1 MAIIN
6 STVVLG
12 YLMSTYG
19 NQTSSAK
26 YDNHKKSELRD
37 VYNRMVRINRNSP
50 VYKID
55 YTPRVAE
62 FAIDLKANAHQME
75 NIVTKMGGGSGSIES
90 VLNEKKA
97 YSSNEDQV
105 SVDYIGS
112 QSDDVDTSSTFTI
125 DVKSLAKP
133 QVNEGHPLVKTSS
146 DFKPDS
152 YSFDLDTNS
161 GSYEFQF
168 TVNDGDT
175 NLDVQQKIERLINK
189 SDTGLTAEVKDYGR
203 MSSLV
208 ITSKQT
214 GLSST
219 ENYLFKISSGASYNA
234 IKALGIDE
242 VTQPAENAT
251 FALNGTEHHALSNS
265 FTINQRFAIDLK
277 NTTEPGKP
285 VTIGF
290 KADTD
295 MITDS
300 VSELI
305 DSYNSFIA
313 VGQKYADTSG
323 DESLVKEMSSV
334 SNALKD
340 QLESIGITHDDF
352 GLLQIDKDKLD
363 ESVSGPGVKEAFH
376 SLNSFK
382 AALHREAE
390 KSSIDPMRYVKKI
403 TVEYKDPTKNY
414 FTAVYATSPYS
425 GLLID
430 EKL

>member
-26 YDNHKKSELRD
+26 YDNHKKSELQD
-37 VYNRMVRINRNSP
+37 VYSRMIRANRNSP

-62 FAIDLKANAHQME
+62 FAIDLKANSHQME
-75 NIVTKMGGGSGSIES
+75 NIVMKMGGGSGSIES

-97 YSSNEDQV
+97 CSSDEDKV
-105 SVDYIGS
+105 GVDYIGS
-112 QSDDVDTSSTFTI
+112 QDADIDTSDTFTV
-125 DVKSLAKP
+125 DVKELAKP
-133 QVNEGHPLVKTSS
+133 QVNEGHPRVKNSHE
-146 DFKPDS
+146 FKPGS
-152 YSFDLDTNS
+152 YSFDRDTNS

-168 TVNDGDT
+168 TVNDGDSD
-175 NLDVQQKIERLINK
+175 LDVQQKIARLINT
-189 SDTGLTAEVKDYGR
+189 SDTGLTADIKDFGR
-203 MSSLV
+203 MSSLR

-219 ENYLFKISSGASYNA
+219 EKYLFKISSGSSYNVL
-234 IKALGIDE
+234 KALGIDQ
-242 VTQPAENAT
+242 VTQPAENST
-251 FALNGTEHHALSNS
+251 FFLNGEEHHSLSNS
-265 FTINQRFAIDLK
+265 FTINQSFALDLK
-277 NTTEPGKP
+277 DKTPKGKP

-295 MITDS
+295 MIADS
-300 VSELI
+300 VTELI

-313 VGQKYADTSG
+313 VGHKYADTSG
-323 DESLVKEMSSV
+323 DDSLVKEMSSV
-334 SNALKD
+334 GTSLQD
-340 QLESIGITHDDF
+340 ELSDIGITYDDF
-352 GLLQIDKDKLD
+352 GLLQIDRTKLD
-363 ESVSGPGVKEAFH
+363 ESVSGVGVKDAFH
-376 SLNSFK
+376 NINRFK
-382 AALHREAE
+382 AAMHREAE
-390 KSSIDPMRYVKKI
+390 KSSIDPMRFVKKI
-403 TVEYKDPTKNY
+403 TIEYKDPTRNH

-430 EKL
+430 EQL

>member
-37 VYNRMVRINRNSP
+37 VYSRMIRANRNSP

-75 NIVTKMGGGSGSIES
+75 NIVMKMGGGSGSIES

-97 YSSNEDQV
+97 YSSDEDKV
-105 SVDYIGS
+105 GVDYIGS
-112 QSDDVDTSSTFTI
+112 QDADIDASDTFTVG
-125 DVKSLAKP
+125 VKELAKP
-133 QVNEGHPLVKTSS
+133 QVNEGHPLIKNSHE
-146 DFKPDS
+146 FKPGS

-168 TVNDGDT
+168 TVNDGDSD
-175 NLDVQQKIERLINK
+175 LDVQQKI
-189 SDTGLTAEVKDYGR
+189 AR
-203 MSSLV
+203 MSSLR

-219 ENYLFKISSGASYNA
+219 EKCLFKISSGSSYNVL
-234 IKALGIDE
+234 KALGIDQ
-242 VTQPAENAT
+242 VTQPAGNST
-251 FALNGTEHHALSNS
+251 FFLNGEEHHSLSNS
-265 FTINQRFAIDLK
+265 FTINQSFALDLK
-277 NTTEPGKP
+277 DKTPKGKP

-295 MITDS
+295 MIADS
-300 VSELI
+300 VTELI

-313 VGQKYADTSG
+313 VGHKYADTSG
-323 DESLVKEMSSV
+323 DDSLVKEMSSV
-334 SNALKD
+334 GTSLQD
-340 QLESIGITHDDF
+340 ELSDIGITYDDF
-352 GLLQIDKDKLD
+352 GLLQIDRTRLD
-363 ESVSGPGVKEAFH
+363 ESVSGIGVKDAFH
-376 SLNSFK
+376 NINRFK
-382 AALHREAE
+382 AAMHREAE
-390 KSSIDPMRYVKKI
+390 KSSIDPMRFVKRI
-403 TVEYKDPTKNY
+403 TIEYKDPTRNH

-430 EKL
+430 EQL

>member
-12 YLMSTYG
+12 YLMSAYG

-37 VYNRMVRINRNSP
+37 VYSRMIRTNRNSP

-55 YTPRVAE
+55 YTPRMAE
-62 FAIDLKANAHQME
+62 FAIDLKANAHQAE
-75 NIVTKMGGGSGSIES
+75 NIVMKMGGGDEGIES

-97 YSSNEDQV
+97 YSSDEDAV
-105 SVDYIGS
+105 GVDYIGD
-112 QSDDVDTSSTFTI
+112 QSDDVDTSSTFTV
-125 DVKSLAKP
+125 DVRKLAKP
-133 QVNEGHPLVKTSS
+133 QINEGNPLVKGSHE
-146 DFKPDS
+146 FKPGS

-175 NLDVQQKIERLINK
+175 DLDIQQKLERLINS
-189 SDTGLTAEVKDYGR
+189 SDTGLTADIKDFGR
-203 MSSLV
+203 MSALR

-219 ENYLFKISSGASYNA
+219 EKYLFRISSGTSYNVL
-234 IKALGIDE
+234 KALGIDQI
-242 VTQPAENAT
+242 TQPASYSL
-251 FALNGTEHHALSNS
+251 FYLNGEEHHSLSNS
-265 FTINQRFAIDLK
+265 FTINQSFALK
-277 NTTEPGKP
+277 LKDTTPANKP

-295 MITDS
+295 MIADS
-300 VSELI
+300 VGELI

-313 VGQKYADTSG
+313 VGQKYADQSG
-323 DESLVKEMSSV
+323 DDSLLKEMSSV
-334 SNALKD
+334 STSLKD
-340 QLESIGITHDDF
+340 ELSGIGITTSDF
-352 GLLQIDKDKLD
+352 GLLQVDRDKLD
-363 ESVSGPGVKEAFH
+363 ESVSGTSVKEAFH
-376 SLNSFK
+376 NINRFK
-382 AALHREAE
+382 TAMHREAE
-390 KSSIDPMRYVKKI
+390 RSSIDPLRYVKRI
-403 TVEYKDPTKNY
+403 TIEYKDPTRNH

-430 EKL
+430 EHL

>member
-19 NQTSSAK
+19 SQTSSAK
-26 YDNHKKSELRD
+26 YDSHKKSELRD
-37 VYNRMVRINRNSP
+37 VYSRMLRTNRNSP

-75 NIVTKMGGGSGSIES
+75 NIVMKMGGGSGSIES

-97 YSSNEDQV
+97 YSSDEDKV
-105 SVDYIGS
+105 TVDYIGS
-112 QSDDVDTSSTFTI
+112 QSENVDTSDTFTI
-125 DVKSLAKP
+125 DVKNLAQP
-133 QVNEGHPLVKTSS
+133 QINEGTPLIKGNH
-146 DFKPDS
+146 DFKPGS

-168 TVNDGDT
+168 TVNNDDT
-175 NLDVQQKIERLINK
+175 DLDVQQKISRLINR
-189 SDTGLTAEVKDYGR
+189 SDTGLTAEVEDYGR

-219 ENYLFKISSGASYNA
+219 EDYLFKISSGTSHNA

-242 VTQPAENAT
+242 VTQPAANST
-251 FALNGTEHHALSNS
+251 FLLNGSEHHSLSNS
-265 FTINQRFAIDLK
+265 FTINQSFAIDLK
-277 NTTEPGKP
+277 DTTDPEKP

-295 MITDS
+295 MITES
-300 VSELI
+300 VYELI

-340 QLESIGITHDDF
+340 ELSDIGITHDDF
-352 GLLQIDKDKLD
+352 GLLQIDKDQLD
-363 ESVSGPGVKEAFH
+363 KSVSGAGAKDTFH
-376 SLNSFK
+376 SINSFK
-382 AALHREAE
+382 TAMHREAE

-403 TVEYKDPTKNY
+403 TIEYKDPTKNH